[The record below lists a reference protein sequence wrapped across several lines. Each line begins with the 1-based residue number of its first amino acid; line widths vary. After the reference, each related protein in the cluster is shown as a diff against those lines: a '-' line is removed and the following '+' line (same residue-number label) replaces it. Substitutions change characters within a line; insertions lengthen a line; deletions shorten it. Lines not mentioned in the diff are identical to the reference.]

1 MAKTI
6 IIYMAREW
14 LTWFLGCLFFLVG
27 TIFLFSTVE
36 DLSQVFP
43 RGLDFWLEDFWFWL
57 LSYLP
62 WLLPVCCL
70 GASLFSLSFA
80 RKRGEWTAM
89 LANGISPTQSFS
101 LIVILGFGVGWSSD
115 WLMNG
120 AGVRSMDM
128 SDLQTR
134 SLKMQIGSERLWY
147 FRSFDPSSG
156 MGRGLQLF
164 QYGEKGE
171 DVMRIRAATAKWE
184 SEKGWTFY
192 NGKFLG
198 FYSAKGLP
206 VIDENKSSLV
216 WETIEAESIKDEVY
230 QTKSPGISCS
240 FEKLYG
246 LGIQD
251 DPTPYLWLQK
261 RAKDMSV
268 GEIERLLDRFPDSK
282 GQEMIPYQLRK
293 AQLWWN
299 GPACLVA
306 LLIGLGLGSARGSST
321 PANLAGVS
329 LLGALGFYLIRTLSD
344 SLGEQQ
350 ILTPMVTASLPYVL
364 IVIGVFI
371 FLKTQK

>member
-14 LTWFLGCLFFLVG
+14 TTGFLGCLLFLVG
-27 TIFLFSTVE
+27 TIFLFSSVE

-43 RGLDFWLEDFWFWL
+43 RGADFWLEDFWFWL

-62 WLLPVCCL
+62 WLLPICCL

-89 LANGISPTQSFS
+89 LANGISPIQSFS
-101 LIVILGFGVGWSSD
+101 LIVILGFGIGLSSD

-120 AGVRSMDM
+120 AGLRSMDM
-128 SDLQTR
+128 SDLETR

-147 FRSFDPSSG
+147 FRSFDPSTG
-156 MGRGLQLF
+156 IGRGLQLF

-171 DVMRIRAATAKWE
+171 DVMRLRATTAKWE

-216 WETIEAESIKDEVY
+216 WETIEAASLKGEVY
-230 QTKSPGISCS
+230 QTKSPGISRS
-240 FEKLYG
+240 FDQLYG
-246 LGIQD
+246 LDIPD

-261 RAKDMSV
+261 RAKDMTLV
-268 GEIERLLDRFPDSK
+268 EIERLLDRFSSSK
-282 GQEMIPYQLRK
+282 GKEMISYQLRK

-306 LLIGLGLGSARGSST
+306 LIIGLGLGSARGSST
-321 PANLAGVS
+321 PAKLAGVS
-329 LLGALGFYLIRTLSD
+329 LLGALGFYFIRTLSD

-350 ILTPMVTASLPYVL
+350 ILTPMVTASLPYLLV
-364 IVIGVFI
+364 VIGAFI
-371 FLKTQK
+371 FLKIQK

>member
-1 MAKTI
+1 
-6 IIYMAREW
+6 MAREW
-14 LTWFLGCLFFLVG
+14 VTWFLGCLFFLVG

-62 WLLPVCCL
+62 WLLPICCL

-134 SLKMQIGSERLWY
+134 SLKMQIGAERLWY

-216 WETIEAESIKDEVY
+216 WETKEAESIKDEVY
-230 QTKSPGISCS
+230 QTKSPGISRS

-246 LGIQD
+246 LGIPD

-306 LLIGLGLGSARGSST
+306 LIIGLGLGSARGSST
-321 PANLAGVS
+321 PAKLAGVS

-350 ILTPMVTASLPYVL
+350 ILTPMVTASLPYVVV
-364 IVIGVFI
+364 VIGVFI
-371 FLKTQK
+371 FLKIQK

>member
-14 LTWFLGCLFFLVG
+14 VTWFLGCLFFLVV

-62 WLLPVCCL
+62 WLLPICCL

-134 SLKMQIGSERLWY
+134 SLKMQIGEERLWY

-216 WETIEAESIKDEVY
+216 WETKEAESIKDEVY
-230 QTKSPGISCS
+230 QTKSPGISRS

-246 LGIQD
+246 LGIPD

-321 PANLAGVS
+321 PAKLAGVS

-350 ILTPMVTASLPYVL
+350 ILTPMVTASLPYVVV
-364 IVIGVFI
+364 VIGVFI
-371 FLKTQK
+371 FLKIQK

>member
-1 MAKTI
+1 
-6 IIYMAREW
+6 MAREW
-14 LTWFLGCLFFLVG
+14 TTWFLGCLFFLVG
-27 TIFLFSTVE
+27 TIFLFSSVE

-43 RGLDFWLEDFWFWL
+43 RGFDFWLEDFWFWL

-62 WLLPVCCL
+62 WLLPICCL

-89 LANGISPTQSFS
+89 LANGISPIQSFS
-101 LIVILGFGVGWSSD
+101 LIVILGFGIGLSSD

-120 AGVRSMDM
+120 AGLRSMDM
-128 SDLQTR
+128 SDLETR

-147 FRSFDPSSG
+147 FRSFDPSTG
-156 MGRGLQLF
+156 IGRDLQLF

-171 DVMRIRAATAKWE
+171 DVMRLRATTAKWE

-216 WETIEAESIKDEVY
+216 WETIEAASVKGEVY
-230 QTKSPGISCS
+230 QTKSPGISRS
-240 FEKLYG
+240 FDQLYG
-246 LGIQD
+246 LDIPD

-261 RAKDMSV
+261 RAKDMTLV
-268 GEIERLLDRFPDSK
+268 EIERLLDRFPSSK
-282 GQEMIPYQLRK
+282 GKEMISYQLRK

-306 LLIGLGLGSARGSST
+306 LIIGLGLGSARGSST
-321 PANLAGVS
+321 PAKLAGVS
-329 LLGALGFYLIRTLSD
+329 LLGALGFYFIRTLSD

-350 ILTPMVTASLPYVL
+350 ILTPMVTASLPYLLV
-364 IVIGVFI
+364 VIGTFI
-371 FLKTQK
+371 FLKIQK

>member
-14 LTWFLGCLFFLVG
+14 TTWFLGCLFFLVG
-27 TIFLFSTVE
+27 TILLFSSVE

-43 RGLDFWLEDFWFWL
+43 RGADFWLEDFWFWL

-62 WLLPVCCL
+62 WLLPICCL

-89 LANGISPTQSFS
+89 LANGISPIQSFS
-101 LIVILGFGVGWSSD
+101 LIVILGFGIGLSSD

-120 AGVRSMDM
+120 AGLRSMDM
-128 SDLQTR
+128 SDLETR

-147 FRSFDPSSG
+147 FRSFDPSTG
-156 MGRGLQLF
+156 VGRDLQLF

-171 DVMRIRAATAKWE
+171 DVMRLRATTAKWE

-216 WETIEAESIKDEVY
+216 WETIEAASLKGEVY
-230 QTKSPGISCS
+230 QTKSPGISRS
-240 FEKLYG
+240 FDQLYG
-246 LGIQD
+246 LDIPD

-261 RAKDMSV
+261 RAKDMTLV
-268 GEIERLLDRFPDSK
+268 EIERLLDRFSSSK
-282 GQEMIPYQLRK
+282 GKEMISYQLRK

-306 LLIGLGLGSARGSST
+306 LIIGLGLGSARGSST
-321 PANLAGVS
+321 PAKLAGVS
-329 LLGALGFYLIRTLSD
+329 LLGALGFYFIRTLSD

-350 ILTPMVTASLPYVL
+350 ILTPMVTASLPYLLV
-364 IVIGVFI
+364 VIGTFI
-371 FLKTQK
+371 FLKIQK

>member
-14 LTWFLGCLFFLVG
+14 VTWFLGCLFFLVG

-62 WLLPVCCL
+62 WLLPICCL

-101 LIVILGFGVGWSSD
+101 LIVILGFWVGWSSD

-134 SLKMQIGSERLWY
+134 SLKMQIGAERLWF

-206 VIDENKSSLV
+206 VIDENKSSIV
-216 WETIEAESIKDEVY
+216 WETNEAESTKDEVY
-230 QTKSPGISCS
+230 QTKSPGISRS

-246 LGIQD
+246 LGIPD

-268 GEIERLLDRFPDSK
+268 GEIERLLHRFPDSE

-321 PANLAGVS
+321 PAKLAGVS

-364 IVIGVFI
+364 VVIGVFI
-371 FLKTQK
+371 FLKIQK